1 MPVLVVLGAQWGDEG
16 KGKVVDF
23 LAADADV
30 VARFQGGPNAGHT
43 VMIGEE
49 QYILHQVPAGILQP
63 GKQCIIGNGVVIDPR
78 VLLEEID
85 HLTGRGVAVM
95 DNLLISDRAHLIMP
109 YHRTIDQES
118 ERLRSAGK
126 IGTTGR
132 GIGLSYADKMSR
144 TGLRVVD
151 LLDEG
156 RFRERLARSV
166 PEKNSL
172 LASLY
177 QAPPVE
183 EEELFELCMEFRD
196 RVRPNITDT
205 RRVLADA
212 LNAGKRVL
220 CEGAQGTLL
229 DIDWGTYP
237 FVTSSNTVAAG
248 ACSGLGLPPSR
259 IDFVLG
265 VAKAY
270 TTRVGGGPLPT
281 ELTGEQGD
289 LLREKGQEYGAT
301 TGRPRRCGWFDA
313 VAVRHAVA
321 LSGIERLAITKLD
334 VLDEQEKLFVCVDY
348 KHGNKV
354 FQDMPADVSLLAEC
368 EPQYVEFDGWMTST
382 TEARSSEDL
391 PEKAWDY
398 LGFLEE
404 CVGARISV
412 VSTGPQR
419 RRCVVR
425 ERVWDLVARA

>member
-16 KGKVVDF
+16 KGKVVDL
-23 LAADADV
+23 LAADADI

-43 VMIGEE
+43 VVIGEE
-49 QYILHQVPAGILQP
+49 QYILHQIPSGILHP
-63 GKQCIIGNGVVIDPR
+63 GKQCLIGNGVVIDPV

-85 HLTGRGVAVM
+85 DITRRGVAVM

-109 YHRTIDQES
+109 YHRAIDQES

-151 LLDEG
+151 LLDEK
-156 RFRERLARSV
+156 RFREKLAWNVR
-166 PEKNSL
+166 EKNTL

-177 QAPPVE
+177 QAPPVQ
-183 EEELFELCMEFRD
+183 EEELFRLCMEFRD
-196 RVRPNITDT
+196 RVRGNIVDT
-205 RRVLADA
+205 RCVLAEA
-212 LNAGKRVL
+212 AKAGKRVL

-237 FVTSSNTVAAG
+237 FVTSSSTVAAG
-248 ACSGLGLPPSR
+248 ACTGLGLPPGR

-281 ELTGEQGD
+281 ELEGERGD
-289 LLREKGQEYGAT
+289 ALREKGQEYGAT

-321 LSGIERLAITKLD
+321 LSGIDRLAITKLD
-334 VLDEQEKLFVCVDY
+334 VLDEQEKLFVCVAY
-348 KHGNKV
+348 KHGSEV
-354 FQDMPADVSLLAEC
+354 LRDMPADVALLGEC
-368 EPQYVEFDGWMTST
+368 EPQFVELEGWMTST
-382 TEARSSEDL
+382 AAARSWEEL
-391 PEKAWDY
+391 PKKAGEY
-398 LGFLEE
+398 LRFLEE
-404 CVGARISV
+404 CVEAKVSV
-412 VSTGPQR
+412 VSIGPQR
-419 RRCVVR
+419 RRSIVT
-425 ERVWDLVARA
+425 EQVWDLAGKS

>member
-1 MPVLVVLGAQWGDEG
+1 MPVLVVVGAQWGDEG

-23 LAADADV
+23 LAAEADI

-43 VMIGEE
+43 VIIGEE
-49 QYILHQVPAGILQP
+49 QYIFHQIPSGILHP
-63 GKQCIIGNGVVIDPR
+63 GKQCIVGNGVVIDPG
-78 VLLEEID
+78 VMLEEID
-85 HLTGRGVAVM
+85 ELTRRGLAVLE
-95 DNLLISDRAHLIMP
+95 NLLISERAHLIMP
-109 YHRTIDQES
+109 YHLTMDQES

-132 GIGLSYADKMSR
+132 GIGLSYADKMAR

-156 RFRERLARSV
+156 RFREKLARSV
-166 PEKNSL
+166 REKNAL
-172 LASLY
+172 LTALY
-177 QAPPVE
+177 QAPPVDE
-183 EEELFELCMEFRD
+183 ERLFRLCMEFRD
-196 RVRPNITDT
+196 RVRANITDT
-205 RRVLADA
+205 RRVLAEA
-212 LNAGKRVL
+212 LRAGKRVL

-237 FVTSSNTVAAG
+237 FVTSSSTVAAG
-248 ACSGLGLPPSR
+248 ACSGLGIPPSR
-259 IDFVLG
+259 IDLVLG

-281 ELTGEQGD
+281 ELKGEQGD
-289 LLREKGQEYGAT
+289 LLREKGLEYGAT

-321 LSGIERLAITKLD
+321 LSGIDRLVITKLD
-334 VLDEQEKLFVCVDY
+334 VLDDQEKLLVCVAY

-354 FQDMPADVSLLAEC
+354 FHDMPADTAILSEC

-382 TEARSSEDL
+382 AEAQSPEDL
-391 PEKAWDY
+391 PKKAWKY
-398 LGFLEE
+398 LEFLQET
-404 CVGARISV
+404 VGARVSV

-425 ERVWDLVARA
+425 ERVWKLVGRA